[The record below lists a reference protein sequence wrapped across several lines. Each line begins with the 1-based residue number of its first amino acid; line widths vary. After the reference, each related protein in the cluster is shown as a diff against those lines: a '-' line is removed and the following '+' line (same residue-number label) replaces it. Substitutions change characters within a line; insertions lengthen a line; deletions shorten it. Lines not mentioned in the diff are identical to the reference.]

1 MELDD
6 VLGTGEELDEL
17 EVLLQLDGAVV
28 DLLQVLLL
36 LVLERLV
43 LDRHCADVLLLF
55 VHELVSGY
63 LVVSIMG
70 CQCLSSYYLI
80 SDR

>member
-1 MELDD
+1 MKLDD

-36 LVLERLV
+36 LVFERLV
-43 LDRHCADVLLLF
+43 LDRDCADVLLLF
-55 VHELVSGY
+55 VHELDSGD
-63 LVVSIMG
+63 LVVCVCVMG
-70 CQCLSSYYLI
+70 CNV
-80 SDR
+80 